1 MWVLIFPALLTIV
14 VIGGIV
20 MAIWIA
26 FGCPSFV
33 ALKDA
38 LFVWL
43 DRYGI
48 VLTWALFF
56 AVIAAIAY
64 GVVWRVLP

>member
-1 MWVLIFPALLTIV
+1 MTRLER
-14 VIGGIV
+14 
-20 MAIWIA
+20 
-26 FGCPSFV
+26 
-33 ALKDA
+33 LKDA